1 MAKPMHIMEEQKGMK
16 RAGRPALAVD
26 RKRQKVT
33 LRLNQGEIQ
42 QLRKEY
48 EGHTVGFSVFC
59 REKLLNRE
67 AVTLS
72 KPLDEGVRRQLTH
85 LLKFSGSLLLLAQKT
100 RDSQPVS
107 EDFRTMASQLREIVQ
122 RAHYSVQEITLSQSL
137 VMQVTRALERMEA
150 VLSELRQQWPGEEGL
165 QFLAES
171 LGNLQRDIRIFH
183 ETYNLNPGGD
193 DR

>member
-1 MAKPMHIMEEQKGMK
+1 MEEQKGMK

-26 RKRQKVT
+26 RKRHKVT

-122 RAHYSVQEITLSQSL
+122 RAHYSVHEITLSQSL

-150 VLSELRQQWPGEEGL
+150 VLSELCQQWPGVEGL
-165 QFLAES
+165 QFLAEN
-171 LGNLQRDIRIFH
+171 LGDLQRDIRIFH
-183 ETYNLNPGGD
+183 ETYNLNPVGD